1 MTIRTKAFAVTGLGI
16 LLFAGGVAAQL
27 APAPVPSTTAAPR
40 TDAPAPAVGP
50 RASDTQRDD
59 APVAGANSFTERQA
73 QARITD
79 AGHSQVTGMTQGE
92 DGVWRGRAMRN
103 GVADDVAL
111 DYRGEIFVGARARIP
126 AAGTRSGSEAAP
138 RPRP

>member
-1 MTIRTKAFAVTGLGI
+1 MTIRMKSFAVTGLGF
-16 LLFAGGVAAQL
+16 LLCAGGVAAQL
-27 APAPVPSTTAAPR
+27 APAPAPATSAAPR

-50 RASDTQRDD
+50 RAADTQRDG

-79 AGHSQVTGMTQGE
+79 AGYSQVTGMTQGE

-111 DYRGEIFVGARARIP
+111 DYRGEIFVGVRARAP
-126 AAGTRSGSEAAP
+126 ASGTRSSNEATP
-138 RPRP
+138 GTRP